1 MTTSDPRRQFGQVG
15 EAWAERFLRA
25 KGYRILARNLR
36 TSLGELDLVAEDA
49 GVLVFVEV
57 KARTTEA
64 FGGALSAVDRRKQA
78 KLVKL
83 ASQYL
88 ARRHWSDKPCRFD
101 VVLVQGE
108 PSAQGRIEHLQ
119 NAFEVAEHGQS

>member
-1 MTTSDPRRQFGQVG
+1 MTIPDPRHQFGQAS
-15 EAWAERFLRA
+15 EAWAERFLLA
-25 KGYRILARNLR
+25 KGYRIVERNLR

-57 KARTTEA
+57 KGRATEA
-64 FGGALSAVDRRKQA
+64 FGGALLAVDHRKRA

-88 ARRHWSDKPCRFD
+88 AQRHWSDRPCRFD
-101 VVLVQGE
+101 VVLVQGQ

-119 NAFEVAEHGQS
+119 NAFEVPEHGQS